1 MSDDTEITISEKD
14 AIKAGLAILKDCK
27 AEDESDFSKGLR
39 AMRQLIKAHA
49 EKRVKHE

>member
-1 MSDDTEITISEKD
+1 MTGDIETPISEKD
-14 AIKAGLAILKDCK
+14 AIKAGLASLKDCK
-27 AEDESDFSKGLR
+27 AEDDSDFSKGLR